1 MEEFNISV
9 ENRTKLGSS
18 GVRKISREGKVPGIL
33 YQGKESLP
41 IEINKDELRAIL
53 AGRMEEDLVLNVNFE
68 NRQFKAKIKEV
79 QREPLGGEIL
89 HVDLMPIEADNYI
102 H

>member
-9 ENRTKLGSS
+9 ENRTELGSS
-18 GVRKISREGKVPGIL
+18 GVRKIVREGKVPGVL

-41 IEINKDELRAIL
+41 IEINRDELRAVL
-53 AGRMEEDLVLNVNFE
+53 AGRVEEEIVLNVNFDGK
-68 NRQFKAKIKEV
+68 QFKAIIKEV
-79 QREPLGGEIL
+79 QREPVGGEIL
-89 HVDLMPIEADNYI
+89 HVDLMPIESHNYI